1 MGTLTVRENLAF
13 SAALRLPTTI
23 SNQEK
28 RERVD
33 EIINELGLNE
43 CKDTKVC
50 TTCVG
55 VKNILVVRKCLAFPH
70 NTLLKVRRHNS

>member
-1 MGTLTVRENLAF
+1 MGTLTVRENLSF

-33 EIINELGLNE
+33 EVINELGLNE
-43 CKDTKVC
+43 CKDTKVRYWQKIC
-50 TTCVG
+50 L
-55 VKNILVVRKCLAFPH
+55 ILF
-70 NTLLKVRRHNS
+70 S